1 VFVDNYSESP
11 LVNRVGIDDRQGGV
25 LAAQHLLDKG
35 HRTLGFV
42 GPPIPDVGVI
52 CERHL
57 GFTEAARGRVDEI
70 HTFECDPRFEDGRDL
85 AAKRLSTDPARPTGL
100 FATADVIAIG
110 LLNGFLRSGISVPGQ
125 VSLIGFDDIPEASHG
140 RPELTTIHQDV
151 GAKARAAVK
160 RLVELMKPDPDP
172 RDPLPL
178 DVQLMQRDTVGPPPS
193 RSNPLDP

>member
-11 LVNRVGIDDRQGGV
+11 LVNRVGIGDRQGGV

-110 LLNGFLRSGISVPGQ
+110 LL
-125 VSLIGFDDIPEASHG
+125 
-140 RPELTTIHQDV
+140 

-172 RDPLPL
+172 PDPLPL